1 MKRNNSKIV
10 VAAVIVAAIAV
21 VIAAWCAGRASML
34 EEKGNS
40 QTAEISQNASSETKA
55 PQATEKGKS
64 KKSKKSKD
72 KAVDP
77 TVPQENQQSESE
89 PESEKDVDKKPHPKK
104 EEVEYSKKTKDGFR
118 YTLRPV
124 EKATDKSA
132 FVRITEWDPYDRSL
146 PSFETMRTSVKLEKD
161 KHYLLAVL
169 CSLDIIPIDD
179 DGEEYKCMAN
189 FSCTSP
195 TSVKGGAEEEVNIA
209 LAAQGGVA
217 NGAAKIEA
225 AGDADIQFSMEPTVF
240 GDDEDCLYAIMASRD
255 DKIAPIK
262 GELFGGDAIF
272 ERMLTLTKL
281 SLNTGE
287 DSILFIPFVTK

>member
-1 MKRNNSKIV
+1 MKRNNSKVV

-40 QTAEISQNASSETKA
+40 QTAEVSQNASSETKA

-64 KKSKKSKD
+64 KSKKSKD

-89 PESEKDVDKKPHPKK
+89 PEKDVDKKPHPKK